1 MERETEGIPMNLKEA
16 ITSRHSVRQY
26 LDQPIEAEKRERI
39 AAMIEACNAESGLH
53 IQAIYDDSACFPSL
67 LAHYGMFRNAKN
79 YLALVGSASTPDL
92 RGICGYYGQKLV
104 LALQQMELNTCW
116 IGGSYSKKKTGAELG
131 PEEELVCIIAMGY
144 GETQGKPRRSK
155 PMSKL
160 CNIAESE
167 MPKWFR
173 HGMMAAQLAPTALN
187 QQKFFVTL
195 EGNSVSVSVTKKNAM
210 AEIDRGI
217 VRCQFEAGSG
227 HPCL

>member
-1 MERETEGIPMNLKEA
+1 MNMKEA

-26 LDQPIEAEKRERI
+26 LDQPIEPEKREQI
-39 AAMIEACNAESGLH
+39 AAMIQQCNAESGLH
-53 IQAIYDDSACFPSL
+53 IQAVYDDSACFPSL

-79 YLALVGSASTPDL
+79 YLVLAGSTAMTDL
-92 RGICGYYGQKLV
+92 RGVCGYYGQKLV
-104 LALQQMELNTCW
+104 LALQQMGLNTCW
-116 IGGSYSKKKTGAELG
+116 IGGSYSKKKTAATLEND
-131 PEEELVCIIAMGY
+131 EEIVCIIAMGY

-155 PMSKL
+155 PIEKL
-160 CNIAESE
+160 CNVPEDE

-195 EGNSVSVSVTKKNAM
+195 EGDSVTVTSTKKNAM

-217 VRCQFEAGSG
+217 VRCQFEAASG
-227 HPCL
+227 HPCR

>member
-1 MERETEGIPMNLKEA
+1 MNMKEA
-16 ITSRHSVRQY
+16 ITARHSVRQY
-26 LDQPIEAEKRERI
+26 LDQPIEPEKRREI
-39 AAMIEACNAESGLH
+39 DAMIAACNAESGLH
-53 IQAIYDDSACFPSL
+53 IQAIYDDAACFPAL

-79 YLALVGSASTPDL
+79 YLALVGSTATPDL

-104 LALQQMELNTCW
+104 LAMQQMGLNTCW
-116 IGGSYSKKKTGAELG
+116 IGGSYKRKKTGAELA

-155 PMSKL
+155 PMDKL
-160 CNIAESE
+160 CNVPEDE

-187 QQKFFVTL
+187 QQKFFIRL
-195 EGNSVSVSVTKKNAM
+195 EGNSVTVTATKKNAM